1 MNLKIEL
8 IEAEV
13 KGKIVKR
20 ERLLMRDSVAG
31 ILRNEAGKY
40 CLVKQ
45 FRPVVG
51 DSFYEM
57 PAGICDKNGLTNEE
71 ILIEEIEEE
80 CEISRDD
87 ILDVRY
93 VIDYF
98 MAIGFSDAKLY
109 IYEVDIKG
117 TDSGVKLV
125 NDVDVDSMEWFDI
138 SEIDKLVKEGKIKDN
153 KTILMLNYLLA
164 NKK

>member
-1 MNLKIEL
+1 
-8 IEAEV
+8 
-13 KGKIVKR
+13 
-20 ERLLMRDSVAG
+20 
-31 ILRNEAGKY
+31 
-40 CLVKQ
+40 
-45 FRPVVG
+45 
-51 DSFYEM
+51 M

-138 SEIDKLVKEGKIKDN
+138 SEIDNLVKEGKIKDN
-153 KTILMLNYLLA
+153 KTILMLNHLLA
-164 NKK
+164 HKK